1 MTSSFQLKH
10 TVRLVFVVAEVAS
23 LSPTNLNGP
32 IKITINNMFQNWLRI
47 ENYKL
52 QVKNLYL
59 LKILLTL
66 EIY

>member
-10 TVRLVFVVAEVAS
+10 TVRLVFVVAEVAP